1 MSNELALLQSGLEAL
16 KHRNYSEAINLLENF
31 CQRCE
36 VNAQTMLK
44 AYSQAQMGLIK
55 AYHSTGKYQKVR
67 ILCQQLAENK
77 NSQVQAWAQ
86 QVLTSL
92 PPSSLTP
99 QLNLTPEQAAELLSV
114 GQKALKFRRYAEAI
128 SAFEE
133 FFQKTDVET
142 KDYSQAQIWLVKAYK
157 GNGQLEDAIALCQQL
172 TTSEQ
177 NVVQIWAKQ
186 FISTLLPEHT
196 APTTPAT
203 QSTPTVE
210 EAAPAGIKM
219 RTLAE
224 FKSFCQ
230 QNLLSDLKELEAT
243 RQQVL
248 NSIVFVG
255 IILLIILVFLIR
267 FFPFSFFNVNSSY
280 LTRPPLFIV
289 FLFLFGFLAWFWSG
303 VAFYTSATET
313 YASGFKSKIIQKIFD
328 FINTDKHLS
337 YSSYSSDADTEYTM
351 SGFIHSQLF
360 QSLIKPNKIHQNEC
374 IFGKINQTPIFF
386 SEICAEVEIKHAWA
400 KYLDFMHHFQTL
412 DSGIIPKFI
421 TRRIFSLMLPI
432 YIITMLIKFIKGGP
446 YVITR
451 ISRGQKIDYKHF
463 KEEILNNEVSRK
475 TIFKGLFF
483 QADYNKTSKG
493 KTIIIPKILDAN
505 IHAVNKG
512 QIIKLEDPEFAKLF
526 TVYGDDQVE
535 ARYILSTNLMA
546 KLVKFRKKAQRKMYI
561 SFVDSM
567 IYIAIEY
574 AEDIFE
580 PKLFNTMLSF
590 NPMKEYFE
598 NIQLMLG
605 IVEDLNLDRRIWN
618 RN

>member
-1 MSNELALLQSGLEAL
+1 MSNELGILQSGLEAL
-16 KHRNYSEAINLLENF
+16 KQRKYSEAISLLENF
-31 CQRCE
+31 CQLCE
-36 VNAQTMLK
+36 VNSQMMLK
-44 AYSQAQMGLIK
+44 EYLQAQMGLVK
-55 AYHSTGKYQKVR
+55 AYHSTEKYQEARV
-67 ILCQQLAENK
+67 LCEQLAENK

-86 QVLTSL
+86 QILTSL
-92 PPSSLTP
+92 PPSSLVVP
-99 QLNLTPEQAAELLSV
+99 QPSLTPEQAAELLLA
-114 GQKALKFRRYAEAI
+114 GQKAVKFRRYAEAI
-128 SAFEE
+128 QAFEE
-133 FFQKTDVET
+133 FFQKADVGT

-177 NVVQIWAKQ
+177 EVVQIWAKQ
-186 FISTLLPEHT
+186 FISTLLPEQT
-196 APTTPAT
+196 APTTPEI
-203 QSTPTVE
+203 QSTPTGG
-210 EAAPAGIKM
+210 AATPVGIKM

-224 FKSFCQ
+224 FKTFCE
-230 QNLLSDLKELEAT
+230 QNLLSDLKAIEAT

-248 NSIVFVG
+248 NSIVFVA
-255 IILLIILVFLIR
+255 IILLLIVGFLIR
-267 FFPFSFFNVNSSY
+267 LFPFNFFNFYSSSS
-280 LTRPPLFIV
+280 LKPPLSVV
-289 FLFLFGFLAWFWSG
+289 FFFLLGFLACFWVG

-328 FINTDKHLS
+328 FINTDKNLN
-337 YSSYSSDADTEYTM
+337 YSSYSSEADTNYTM

-360 QSLIKPNKIHQNEC
+360 QSLVKPNKLHQNEC
-374 IFGKINQTPIFF
+374 IFGKIDATLIFF
-386 SEICAEVEIKHAWA
+386 SEICSEVEIKHAWA
-400 KYLDFMHHFQTL
+400 KYLDFTHHFKTL
-412 DSGIIPKFI
+412 DSWIIPRFI
-421 TRRIFSLMLPI
+421 TRRLFVLMLPI
-432 YIITMLIKFIKGGP
+432 YTISLMIRFIKGGP

-451 ISRGQKIDYKHF
+451 IARGQKIDYKHF
-463 KEEILNNEVSRK
+463 KEEILNNEVSRQ

-483 QADYNKTSKG
+483 QADFNKTSKG

-505 IHAVNKG
+505 LHAVNTGK
-512 QIIKLEDPEFAKLF
+512 IIKLEDPEFNKLF

-546 KLVKFRKKAQRKMYI
+546 KLVKFRKKAHKKMYI

-574 AEDIFE
+574 TEDIFE

-605 IVEDLNLDRRIWN
+605 IVEDLNLNRRIWSK
-618 RN
+618 